1 MVFWGAIW
9 GAVIGYLT
17 SRYDEEFGLFAGAL
31 FGALA
36 GWTLRRAVR
45 AEVLAQHQRLQS
57 AQNAAPVAAATVASY
72 PEPLPEEVA
81 DVPDP
86 AEMAYATQGMPAT
99 AVVPEAVIPP
109 TVDAEQAPA
118 GDAYEIREPKFQ
130 RVELQDPSLPAL
142 PAVPAPITHLL
153 DAAKG
158 WLLGGNTIVRAGVLV
173 LFVGLAF
180 LAKYAMDNALL
191 PPELRLAAIG
201 AAGIALLVFG
211 WRLRGRQPDK
221 LAYALTLQGAGVGVL
236 YLTVFA
242 AFRLYQFLPAGAAFA
257 VLALICALSTAIA
270 LLQNA
275 LPMAFIGFAGAF
287 AAPLLVSTGQG
298 NHVGLFSYYLLLGV
312 GITAVAWLRAW
323 RALNLLGFV
332 ATFGVA
338 TMWGALKYQPALLAT
353 TEPFLLAFFA
363 LYLLASLFY
372 ATRHGLKAQRAVD
385 GTLVFG
391 LPLVAFGLQ
400 VALVHEVEYAAAF
413 SALGL
418 GAIYLGLG
426 WWAMRRAANE
436 VGARAAD
443 LNAAEDDE
451 VPAAEPSVGRWLAEC
466 FLALGLGFV
475 TLAVPLA
482 LDARWTS
489 AVWAA
494 EGAAVYW
501 LGQRQGRWLARLAG
515 LVLQLLAA
523 FSYLNGLD
531 LHYVATLPV
540 ANPAFIGALVLAA
553 SGLALAHWTRFAT
566 EKSDSPWGQK
576 LVVFETGLS
585 PVLFWWG
592 FLWLQFA
599 LVHDIERALP
609 NADGDWLPVLPDL
622 LQSHLEMLAWLVS
635 AWVAHRLA
643 LPTRDKPWAIAATPA
658 WVSLPIMALCALQ
671 GVVDADHVFQHGG
684 WLVWPIALGLHAL
697 TLRKL
702 DALAPQLWW
711 RWVHAGGVWLVVLL
725 VGNLLVW
732 GVDQAQLGGTAW
744 AAVILLVASVLVLL
758 AMSRRALFDPEGR
771 LRQRWPLDRFARDYL
786 WRASAPMALA
796 VGLGALLVAVVS
808 DGNAKPL
815 PYVPLLNPTDLT
827 VALAL
832 VACGLWLTRVR
843 QSDLAVPDWV
853 DSRRWTLVLAGIG
866 FIALNTVWL
875 RVAHHY
881 AGVPWDAARL
891 FESFLVQ
898 AGYSIL
904 WTVLALGLMV
914 VAHKRLLRPVWM
926 VGAGLL
932 GLTLAKLFLI
942 DLSNRGGSE
951 RIVAF
956 IVVGVLMLV
965 VGYFAPIP
973 PAEPE
978 PESKP
983 EPKANAKPKAADSK
997 DEVNEWPV

>member
-1 MVFWGAIW
+1 
-9 GAVIGYLT
+9 
-17 SRYDEEFGLFAGAL
+17 
-31 FGALA
+31 
-36 GWTLRRAVR
+36 
-45 AEVLAQHQRLQS
+45 
-57 AQNAAPVAAATVASY
+57 
-72 PEPLPEEVA
+72 
-81 DVPDP
+81 
-86 AEMAYATQGMPAT
+86 
-99 AVVPEAVIPP
+99 
-109 TVDAEQAPA
+109 
-118 GDAYEIREPKFQ
+118 
-130 RVELQDPSLPAL
+130 
-142 PAVPAPITHLL
+142 
-153 DAAKG
+153 
-158 WLLGGNTIVRAGVLV
+158 
-173 LFVGLAF
+173 
-180 LAKYAMDNALL
+180 MDNALL

-201 AAGIALLVFG
+201 AAGTALLVSG

-257 VLALICALSTAIA
+257 VLALVCALSTTIA

-323 RALNLLGFV
+323 RALNLLGFF

-338 TMWGALKYQPALLAT
+338 TMWGALKYQPALLST

-413 SALGL
+413 SALVL

-426 WWAMRRAANE
+426 WWALRRVASEAGAGDAASH
-436 VGARAAD
+436 AD
-443 LNAAEDDE
+443 
-451 VPAAEPSVGRWLAEC
+451 PSVGRWLAEC

-515 LVLQLLAA
+515 LVLQVLAA
-523 FSYLNGLD
+523 LSFLSGLD
-531 LHYVATLPV
+531 SHYAAQWPV
-540 ANPAFIGALVLAA
+540 ANPAFIGALLLAV
-553 SGLALAHWTRFAT
+553 SGLALAHWTRSAT
-566 EKSDSPWGQK
+566 ESSDSPWGRK
-576 LVVFETGLS
+576 LAVLETSLS

-592 FLWLQFA
+592 FLWLQFGM
-599 LVHDIERALP
+599 LHDIERALP
-609 NADGDWLPVLPDL
+609 NADGNWESVLPSQ
-622 LQSHLEMLAWLVS
+622 LQSHLEMLGWLAS
-635 AWVAHRLA
+635 AWVAHHFA
-643 LPTRDKPWAIAATPA
+643 LPARDKPWAVAATPA
-658 WVSLPIMALCALQ
+658 WFSLPIMVLCALQ

-684 WLVWPIALGLHAL
+684 WLAWPVALAIHAL

-702 DALAPQLWW
+702 DALAPQGWW

-725 VGNLLVW
+725 LGNLLVW
-732 GVDQAQLGGTAW
+732 GVGQAQLGGTAW

-758 AMSRRALFDPEGR
+758 ALSGRSLFDPEGH
-771 LRQRWPLDRFARDYL
+771 LHQRWPLDRFARDYL
-786 WRASAPMALA
+786 WRASAPVALA
-796 VGLGALLVAVVS
+796 VVLGALLVAVVS

-832 VACGLWLTRVR
+832 MACGLWLTRIR
-843 QSDLAVPDWV
+843 ESDLAVPAWV
-853 DSRRWTLVLAGIG
+853 EGRRWTLLLAGVG
-866 FIALNTVWL
+866 FVALNTVWL

-881 AGVPWDAARL
+881 AGVPWDAQRL
-891 FESFLVQ
+891 FASFLVQ

-904 WTVLALGLMV
+904 WTALALGLMV

-926 VGAGLL
+926 TGAGLL
-932 GLTLAKLFLI
+932 ALTLAKLFLI

-973 PAEPE
+973 PA
-978 PESKP
+978 
-983 EPKANAKPKAADSK
+983 AVTN
-997 DEVNEWPV
+997 DEVAE